1 MARGK
6 ITDKWSAY
14 FMYSFANTGKI
25 LEAYT
30 EYRFLPQLTA
40 RIGQFKTMY
49 TIENPMSP
57 CFVEL
62 INCYSQAVNY
72 LPVSMAV
79 IRCMALQAVVIWD
92 CLIYGDLFDSL
103 MTYNLAIMNG
113 QGINLKDKNNQ
124 KDIVGSLMVHPLK
137 WLSVGGSFVKGKDA
151 P

>member
-30 EYRFLPQLTA
+30 GIPLSPSTHSTYRTVQ
-40 RIGQFKTMY
+40 TMY

-72 LPVSMAV
+72 LAGINGSDPLYGSASGRDMG
-79 IRCMALQAVVIWD
+79 L
-92 CLIYGDLFDSL
+92 LIYGDLFDSL

-113 QGINLKDKNNQ
+113 QGINLKR
-124 KDIVGSLMVHPLK
+124 
-137 WLSVGGSFVKGKDA
+137 
-151 P
+151 

>member
-1 MARGK
+1 
-6 ITDKWSAY
+6 
-14 FMYSFANTGKI
+14 
-25 LEAYT
+25 
-30 EYRFLPQLTA
+30 
-40 RIGQFKTMY
+40 MY

-72 LPVSMAV
+72 LAGINGSDPLYGSASGRDMG
-79 IRCMALQAVVIWD
+79 L
-92 CLIYGDLFDSL
+92 LIYGDLFDSL

-137 WLSVGGSFVKGKDA
+137 WLSVGGSFIKGKDA